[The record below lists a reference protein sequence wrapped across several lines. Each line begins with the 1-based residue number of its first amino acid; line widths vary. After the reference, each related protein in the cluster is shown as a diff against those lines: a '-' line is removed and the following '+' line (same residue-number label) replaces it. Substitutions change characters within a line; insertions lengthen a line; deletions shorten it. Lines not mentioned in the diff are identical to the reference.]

1 MVIGLVL
8 AEPSYN
14 RVMKRDWNQYW
25 SSFGLSL
32 ALISFSSLGQTPSN
46 QQMQTFSP
54 YTPEQL
60 KAFNDQKVSPVESP
74 FGPVESNQQ
83 SMNLQQNP
91 KINPQS
97 FNIPTGEQEAEALE
111 MQSAEPYQ
119 PLTPV
124 LTF

>member
-1 MVIGLVL
+1 
-8 AEPSYN
+8 
-14 RVMKRDWNQYW
+14 
-25 SSFGLSL
+25 
-32 ALISFSSLGQTPSN
+32 
-46 QQMQTFSP
+46 MQTFSP